1 MSLRDY
7 LLPTCPKIN
16 AEIEHTDL
24 PTVSLRAQKCLKNLF
39 DIQLGNSYNNYV
51 IVETTSV

>member
-51 IVETTSV
+51 TVETTSV